1 MHILFVQCLLYSCW
15 LSQNPWKRPVSLQN
29 KPVPTAVT
37 PPWTLFCAAVDNY
50 GDIGVCWRLAR
61 QLRQEYGIAVELWVD
76 DWAALARFLSE
87 PSIASQDSHVVQ
99 GVHFRHW
106 HSPWVVSAQSLERI
120 AASAVIIEAFAC
132 SLPPSLISAMANSA
146 EPALWLNLEYLS
158 AEDWV
163 KECHA
168 LPSPQSVPNA
178 AGAPVGLNKYFF
190 FPGFVEGTGGVL
202 REAGLLERHASLQ
215 SALPLARSA
224 FLAPFA
230 LSNELFE
237 DRRCLVMSL
246 FCYEGLALCS
256 LLAALVEAEESTLCL
271 VPEGRSLRSVQSFFE
286 LDEEPVPG
294 TVLRRGSLTLV
305 VLPFSGQDDYDRL
318 LSICDFNIV
327 RGEDSFVR
335 AQFAGRPMLWHLYPQ
350 HQDAHLPKMEAFFSL
365 YSEQSEPEAALH
377 GFWRSWNQGEDC
389 RDLWHHL
396 RPQLPALQRQA
407 RSWQQKLAQRPDLA
421 ANLVQFYRERV
432 EINGTEGAC

>member
-1 MHILFVQCLLYSCW
+1 M
-15 LSQNPWKRPVSLQN
+15 
-29 KPVPTAVT
+29 
-37 PPWTLFCAAVDNY
+37 PPWILFCAAIDNY

-87 PSIASQDSHVVQ
+87 PSLASQDSHIAQ

-132 SLPPSLISAMANSA
+132 SLPPALISAMANSA
-146 EPALWLNLEYLS
+146 TPALWMNLEYLS

-168 LPSPQSVPNA
+168 LPSPQRVPNA

-215 SALPLARSA
+215 SALPLSRSA

-230 LSNELFE
+230 LSNELFD

-246 FCYEGLALCS
+246 FCYEGLALRS
-256 LLAALVEAEESTLCL
+256 LLAALAEAEERTLCL

-286 LDEEPVPG
+286 LDEESAPG
-294 TVLRRGSLTLV
+294 TVLGRGSLTLV
-305 VLPFSGQDDYDRL
+305 VLPFSSQDDYDRL

-335 AQFAGRPMLWHLYPQ
+335 AQFAGRPMLWHL
-350 HQDAHLPKMEAFFSL
+350 
-365 YSEQSEPEAALH
+365 
-377 GFWRSWNQGEDC
+377 
-389 RDLWHHL
+389 
-396 RPQLPALQRQA
+396 
-407 RSWQQKLAQRPDLA
+407 
-421 ANLVQFYRERV
+421 
-432 EINGTEGAC
+432 

>member
-1 MHILFVQCLLYSCW
+1 M
-15 LSQNPWKRPVSLQN
+15 
-29 KPVPTAVT
+29 

-87 PSIASQDSHVVQ
+87 PTITSQDSHTVQ

-106 HSPWVVSAQSLERI
+106 RSPWVVSAQALERI

-132 SLPPSLISAMANSA
+132 SLPSSLISAMADSEA
-146 EPALWLNLEYLS
+146 PALWLNLEYLS
-158 AEDWV
+158 AEVWV

-168 LPSPQSVPNA
+168 LPSPQSVANA
-178 AGAPVGLNKYFF
+178 GGTNVTLKKVFF
-190 FPGFVEGTGGVL
+190 FPGFVEGTGGLL

-215 SALPLARSA
+215 SALPLTRSA
-224 FLAPFA
+224 FLAPFG
-230 LSNELFE
+230 LSNELLE
-237 DRRCLVMSL
+237 DRHSLVMSL
-246 FCYEGLALCS
+246 FCYEGLALLS
-256 LLAALVEAEESTLCL
+256 LLAALVEADERTLCL
-271 VPEGRSLRSVQSFFE
+271 VPEGRSLRSVQSFFA
-286 LDEEPVPG
+286 LDEAPVPG
-294 TVLRRGSLTLV
+294 TVLRKGALTLV
-305 VLPFSGQDDYDRL
+305 VLPFSDQDDYDRL
-318 LSICDFNIV
+318 LSLCDFNIV

-335 AQFAGRPMLWHLYPQ
+335 AQFAGRPMLWHVYPQ
-350 HQDAHLPKMEAFFSL
+350 HQDAHLPKMEAFLSL
-365 YSEQSEPEAALH
+365 YSGQSEAEAALH
-377 GFWRSWNQGEDC
+377 GFWSCWNQGEDC

-421 ANLVQFYRERV
+421 ANLVQFYRERGEKNV
-432 EINGTEGAC
+432 TDGA